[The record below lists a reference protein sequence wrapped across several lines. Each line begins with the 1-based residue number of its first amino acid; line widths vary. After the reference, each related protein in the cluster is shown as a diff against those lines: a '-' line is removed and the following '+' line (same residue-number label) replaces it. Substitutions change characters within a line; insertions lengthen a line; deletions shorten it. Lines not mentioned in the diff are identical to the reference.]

1 MSGKERQRV
10 ERARRARRR
19 RRQAR
24 RRGAPRRPSILQALT
39 TSTLALPG
47 IAGSAAADTPIEQI
61 TAEYSFARYEEDDLS
76 DTQVVL
82 GGETSRY
89 EIDIHQLRLAAPIT
103 NRIDLAVDL
112 AYETM
117 TGATPWYVAPPA
129 FASGETHPR
138 LVMTGASIEDE
149 RTDVL
154 AKGTYYLDEGSAA
167 LSTGVSMENDYLAFN
182 GGIEG
187 TRHVNEKNTSF
198 TGGLGFSIDQIEPTG
213 GGTEDRPTS
222 EDKQSV
228 SVFGGFSQVL
238 SRTST
243 LQSTL
248 TYQLANGFLSD
259 PYKAVI
265 VAGNRRP
272 DTRPDQRHQFSWM
285 TRYRRHV
292 EGIGAS
298 IHFDYTLYHDD
309 WDVNAHTFDLAWYQ
323 NFFGVARLIPSVR
336 YYSQSQADF
345 YAPWYT
351 AQSADGLY
359 SSDYRLSPYGA
370 LAWRFRAETRFQV
383 WSLDWILNVGYERYE
398 SSGDLALGKV
408 SVENPGLVSF
418 DILSAGF
425 DLRF

>member
-1 MSGKERQRV
+1 MSGKQRQRM

-19 RRQAR
+19 RRLA
-24 RRGAPRRPSILQALT
+24 RRGAPSILQALT

-47 IAGSAAADTPIEQI
+47 IASSAAADTPTEQVS
-61 TAEYSFARYEEDDLS
+61 AEYSFAKYVEDDLS
-76 DTQVVL
+76 PAQVAI

-103 NRIDLAVDL
+103 SRIDVAVDL

-117 TGATPWYVAPPA
+117 TGATPWYIAPPA
-129 FASGETHPR
+129 LGAGETHPR
-138 LVMTGASIEDE
+138 VVMTGASIEDE

-167 LSTGVSMENDYLAFN
+167 LSTGVSMENDYLAIN

-198 TGGLGFSIDQIEPTG
+198 NGGLGFSFDQIDPTG

-222 EDKQSV
+222 EDKQSL
-228 SVFGGFSQVL
+228 SVFGGISQVV
-238 SRTST
+238 SKQST
-243 LQSTL
+243 IQSTL
-248 TYQLANGFLSD
+248 TYQFSTGFLSD
-259 PYKAVI
+259 PYKAAI
-265 VAGNRRP
+265 VAGARTP
-272 DTRPDQRHQFSWM
+272 DTRPDERHQFAWM
-285 TRYRRHV
+285 TRYRRHI

-298 IHFDYTLYHDD
+298 VHLDYTLYLDD
-309 WDVNAHTFDLAWYQ
+309 WNVNAHTFDLAWYQ
-323 NFFGVARLIPSVR
+323 NFFGIARLIPSVR

-345 YAPWYT
+345 YAPWYN
-351 AQSADGLY
+351 APSSDRLY

-370 LAWRFRAETRFQV
+370 LAYRVRAEARFQT
-383 WSLDWILNVGYERYE
+383 WKLDWILNVGYERYE
-398 SSGDLALGKV
+398 SGGELALGNV
-408 SVENPGLVSF
+408 SVENPGIVSF
-418 DILSAGF
+418 DLFSAGF

>member
-1 MSGKERQRV
+1 MSGKQRQRM

-19 RRQAR
+19 RRLAQ
-24 RRGAPRRPSILQALT
+24 RGGRPSILQALT

-47 IAGSAAADTPIEQI
+47 IAGSAAADTPIEQV
-61 TAEYSFARYEEDDLS
+61 TSEYSFSHYVEDELS
-76 DTQVVL
+76 SAQVAI
-82 GGETSRY
+82 GGETKRY

-103 NRIDLAVDL
+103 NRIDVAVDVG
-112 AYETM
+112 YETM

-129 FASGETHPR
+129 LGAGETHPR

-154 AKGTYYLDEGSAA
+154 AKGTYYLDEGSAS
-167 LSTGVSMENDYLAFN
+167 LSTGVSTENDYLSFN
-182 GGIEG
+182 TGIEG

-198 TGGLGFSIDQIEPTG
+198 TGGLGFSFDQIEPTG

-222 EDKQSV
+222 EDKQSL

-238 SRTST
+238 SKKST

-248 TYQLANGFLSD
+248 TYQFGTGFLSD
-259 PYKAVI
+259 PYKAAI
-265 VAGNRRP
+265 VAGARTP
-272 DTRPDQRHQFSWM
+272 DTRPDQRHQFAWM
-285 TRYRRHV
+285 TRYRRHI
-292 EGIGAS
+292 EDMGAS
-298 IHFDYTLYHDD
+298 IHFDYTLFLDD
-309 WDVNAHTFDLAWYQ
+309 WGVNAHTFDLAWYQ
-323 NFFGVARLIPSVR
+323 NFFGILRLIPSVR

-345 YAPWYT
+345 YAPWYN
-351 AQSADGLY
+351 APSSDGLY

-370 LAWRFRAETRFQV
+370 LSYRVRAEARFQT
-383 WSLDWILNVGYERYE
+383 WALDWILNVGYERYE
-398 SSGDLALGKV
+398 SGGEYALGNV

-418 DILSAGF
+418 DLFSAGF